1 MAVVKKKRG
10 RPKKESNSIES
21 EVKAEPET
29 KVSEPETKVVET
41 IREVYVVEKAP
52 EEVKEVEDPVEL
64 RYKELGIPKNIRD
77 EIEEMARS
85 RGAIISYD
93 DEKGFLSIRRAHITE
108 TISLGGVPSSYVIG
122 FVKNFI
128 HKRKF

>member
-1 MAVVKKKRG
+1 M
-10 RPKKESNSIES
+10 
-21 EVKAEPET
+21 
-29 KVSEPETKVVET
+29 ET

>member
-1 MAVVKKKRG
+1 
-10 RPKKESNSIES
+10 
-21 EVKAEPET
+21 
-29 KVSEPETKVVET
+29 
-41 IREVYVVEKAP
+41 
-52 EEVKEVEDPVEL
+52 
-64 RYKELGIPKNIRD
+64 
-77 EIEEMARS
+77 MARS